1 MKHTYALVKST
12 ISDGK
17 HERTCYGIALVET
30 DDSVTTVIEEYIDLS
45 QESDSVTD
53 FVRLCNDLELDK
65 SHLADAVEDFLA
77 K

>member
-30 DDSVTTVIEEYIDLS
+30 NDGVAALIEEYIDLA
-45 QESDSVTD
+45 QDSDSVTD
-53 FVRLCNDLELDK
+53 LVSLCNDLELDK
-65 SHLADAVEDFLA
+65 NHFADVVEDFLA